1 MRLAYVVADGGIPVS
16 GTKGASVH
24 VREMVRSLGQQHDV
38 DLFCA
43 QLGDGPLDLPART
56 VHTAP
61 RPQRRR
67 GGDPAIERDR
77 QRLETVARLQCA
89 LEHAHARQPYDLI
102 YERYALFS
110 DLGAS
115 LASSFRIPLLLEVN
129 APLIVERKRV
139 EPLPLSE
146 LAIEIERYVFAQAD
160 VILSVSEAMRT
171 YVLEHGGTPEKTHVV
186 PNGVDTSRFHPDIS
200 GAQARA
206 DLGIEGKVVIG
217 FAGSLKPWHG
227 VDLLIK
233 AFSRLAT
240 PNCVLLIVGDGPQR
254 TALEAQA
261 RALPGAEQILFTGA
275 MAHDRVPK
283 YLAAMDIAVA
293 PFRPVD
299 DFYFSPLK
307 LFEYLAMGK
316 PVVASNVGQISELVR
331 HGENGLLTAPGSVD
345 ALVAALDRL
354 IADPATRERLAS
366 HTQDGIVTWHEIAQR
381 AVEMA
386 RALQPAGSS
395 T

>member
-1 MRLAYVVADGGIPVS
+1 MSKDAPSLRAALRVPPGPVS
-16 GTKGASVH
+16 
-24 VREMVRSLGQQHDV
+24 
-38 DLFCA
+38 
-43 QLGDGPLDLPART
+43 
-56 VHTAP
+56 
-61 RPQRRR
+61 
-67 GGDPAIERDR
+67 
-77 QRLETVARLQCA
+77 VAGF
-89 LEHAHARQPYDLI
+89 D
-102 YERYALFS
+102 
-110 DLGAS
+110 
-115 LASSFRIPLLLEVN
+115 
-129 APLIVERKRV
+129 
-139 EPLPLSE
+139 
-146 LAIEIERYVFAQAD
+146 
-160 VILSVSEAMRT
+160 
-171 YVLEHGGTPEKTHVV
+171 
-186 PNGVDTSRFHPDIS
+186 S
-200 GAQARA
+200 GA
-206 DLGIEGKVVIG
+206 
-217 FAGSLKPWHG
+217 KP
-227 VDLLIK
+227 
-233 AFSRLAT
+233 LA
-240 PNCVLLIVGDGPQR
+240 PKP
-254 TALEAQA
+254 
-261 RALPGAEQILFTGA
+261 GA